1 MKKKQLLA
9 GIVLLAATACSNE
22 SDQDV
27 VNTENLV
34 PVTVHVNDFSMSV
47 ENFPEATTRAA
58 QTVDSYT
65 GVKAITLAF
74 YDAEGIEVVDTTQL
88 RANNTTYTTFG
99 QFTCSLALGTY
110 TMVVL
115 GYGSE
120 KEITLTGK
128 NNATFT
134 DDRVRETFVY
144 TKEVNVNS
152 TAALDLSA
160 TLSRVVAKLEIYSTD
175 HRTAN
180 AAKMRTTFAAGGN
193 GLNPLTGFST
203 TNTGFSNT
211 VNLTGTV
218 NQIGASAN
226 YLFLNT
232 DQQSMTVTIDVLDAD
247 DNIISQ
253 KGVNDVPLQR
263 NRVTKLS
270 GLLFSSGASTAAF
283 QVETAWL
290 SDTTKVSF

>member
-9 GIVLLAATACSNE
+9 GIVLLTATACSNE
-22 SDQDV
+22 CEQDV
-27 VNTENLV
+27 VNPGNQV

-47 ENFPEATTRAA
+47 EDFLGAVTRAP
-58 QTVDSYT
+58 QTVSSYA

-74 YDAEGIEVVDTTQL
+74 YEGDTETYKSTQL
-88 RANNTTYTTFG
+88 RADNTTFTTFG
-99 QFTCSLALGTY
+99 EFELSLPMGSY

-120 KEITLTGK
+120 HAMTLASK
-128 NNATFT
+128 SNVTFT
-134 DDRVRETFVY
+134 EDRVRETFVY
-144 TKEVNVNS
+144 TRAVNVTS
-152 TAALDLSA
+152 TAALDLGA
-160 TLSRVVAKLEIYSTD
+160 TLSRVVAKLEVRSTD

-211 VNLTGTV
+211 VNFTGTV
-218 NQIGASAN
+218 NQVGASAN

-232 DQQSMTVTIDVLDAD
+232 DEQSMTVTIDILDAD
-247 DNIISQ
+247 DNIILQ
-253 KGVNDVPLQR
+253 KEVNNVPLQR

-290 SDTTKVSF
+290 SDTTKVNF

>member
-1 MKKKQLLA
+1 MKKEKLLA
-9 GIVLLAATACSNE
+9 GLVLLAATACSNE
-22 SDQDV
+22 RETNELNSGNQ
-27 VNTENLV
+27 V

-47 ENFPEATTRAA
+47 EDFPTVVTRAP
-58 QTVDSYT
+58 QTVSSYA

-74 YDAEGIEVVDTTQL
+74 YEGDTETYKSTQL
-88 RANNTTYTTFG
+88 RADNTTYTTFG

-211 VNLTGTV
+211 VNFTGTV
-218 NQIGASAN
+218 NQVGASAN

-232 DQQSMTVTIDVLDAD
+232 DEQSMTVTIDILDAD
-247 DNIISQ
+247 DNIISP
-253 KGVNDVPLQR
+253 KGVNAVPLPR

-290 SDTTKVSF
+290 SDTTKVNF

>member
-1 MKKKQLLA
+1 MKKSHLLA
-9 GIVLLAATACSNE
+9 GIILLAATACSNE
-22 SDQDV
+22 SEQNV
-27 VNTENLV
+27 VNPGNLV

-47 ENFPEATTRAA
+47 EDFPTVVTRAP
-58 QTVDSYT
+58 QTVSSYA

-74 YDAEGIEVVDTTQL
+74 YEGDTETYKSTQL
-88 RANNTTYTTFG
+88 RADNTTFTTFG

-211 VNLTGTV
+211 VNFTGTV
-218 NQIGASAN
+218 NQVGASAN

-232 DQQSMTVTIDVLDAD
+232 DEQSMNVTIDILDAD

-290 SDTTKVSF
+290 NDTTKVNF

>member
-1 MKKKQLLA
+1 MKKEKLLA
-9 GIVLLAATACSNE
+9 GLVLLAATACSNE
-22 SDQDV
+22 RETNELNSGNQ
-27 VNTENLV
+27 V

-47 ENFPEATTRAA
+47 EDFPTVVTRAP
-58 QTVDSYT
+58 QTVSSYA

-74 YDAEGIEVVDTTQL
+74 YEGDTETYKSTQL
-88 RANNTTYTTFG
+88 RADNTTYTTFG

-211 VNLTGTV
+211 VNFTGTV
-218 NQIGASAN
+218 NQVGASAN

-232 DQQSMTVTIDVLDAD
+232 DEQSMNVTIDVLDAD
-247 DNIISQ
+247 DNIILQ

>member
-9 GIVLLAATACSNE
+9 GLVLLAATACSNE

-47 ENFPEATTRAA
+47 EDFPTVVTRAP
-58 QTVDSYT
+58 QTVSSYA

-74 YDAEGIEVVDTTQL
+74 YEGDTETYKSTQL
-88 RANNTTYTTFG
+88 RADNTTFTTFG

-180 AAKMRTTFAAGGN
+180 AAKLRTTFGAGGD

-211 VNLTGTV
+211 VNFTGTV
-218 NQIGASAN
+218 NQVGASAN

-232 DQQSMTVTIDVLDAD
+232 DEQSMTVTIDVLDAD
-247 DNIISQ
+247 NNIILQ
-253 KGVNDVPLQR
+253 KEVNDVPLQR

-283 QVETAWL
+283 QVETAWI
-290 SDTTKVSF
+290 SDTTKVNF

>member
-1 MKKKQLLA
+1 MA

-27 VNTENLV
+27 VNPGNQV

-47 ENFPEATTRAA
+47 EDFPGAVTRTS

-74 YDAEGIEVVDTTQL
+74 YEGDTETYKSTQL
-88 RANNTTYTTFG
+88 RADNTTFTTFG
-99 QFTCSLALGTY
+99 EFELSLPMGSY

-232 DQQSMTVTIDVLDAD
+232 DEQSMNVTIDILDAD
-247 DNIISQ
+247 DNIILQ
-253 KGVNDVPLQR
+253 KEINEVPLQR

-290 SDTTKVSF
+290 NDTTKVNF

>member
-1 MKKKQLLA
+1 MKKEKLLA
-9 GIVLLAATACSNE
+9 GLVLLAATACSNE
-22 SDQDV
+22 RETNELNSGNQ
-27 VNTENLV
+27 V

-47 ENFPEATTRAA
+47 EDFPTVVTRAP
-58 QTVDSYT
+58 QTVSSYA

-74 YDAEGIEVVDTTQL
+74 YEGDTETYKSTQL
-88 RANNTTYTTFG
+88 RADNTTYTTFG

-211 VNLTGTV
+211 VNFTGTV
-218 NQIGASAN
+218 NQVGASAN

-232 DQQSMTVTIDVLDAD
+232 DEQSMNVTIDVLDAD
-247 DNIISQ
+247 DNIILQ
-253 KGVNDVPLQR
+253 KEVNDVPLQR

-290 SDTTKVSF
+290 SDTTKVNF

>member
-22 SDQDV
+22 CEQDV
-27 VNTENLV
+27 VNPGNQV

-47 ENFPEATTRAA
+47 EDFPGAVTRTS

-88 RANNTTYTTFG
+88 RADNTTYTTFG
-99 QFTCSLALGTY
+99 QFTCSLALGSY

-115 GYGSE
+115 GYGSVNAM
-120 KEITLTGK
+120 TLTGK
-128 NNATFT
+128 SNATFT
-134 DDRVRETFVY
+134 EDRVRETFVY
-144 TKEVNVNS
+144 TRAVNVTS
-152 TAALDLSA
+152 TAALDLGA
-160 TLSRVVAKLEIYSTD
+160 TLSRVVAKLEVRSTD
-175 HRTAN
+175 NRTAN
-180 AAKMRTTFAAGGN
+180 ATKLRTTFGAGGD

-211 VNLTGTV
+211 VDLNGEVGKTAGSV
-218 NQIGASAN
+218 N
-226 YLFLNT
+226 YLFLNS
-232 DQQSMTVTIDVLDAD
+232 DQQSMTVTIDILDAD

>member
-1 MKKKQLLA
+1 
-9 GIVLLAATACSNE
+9 
-22 SDQDV
+22 
-27 VNTENLV
+27 
-34 PVTVHVNDFSMSV
+34 MSV
-47 ENFPEATTRAA
+47 EDFPGAVTRAP

-74 YDAEGIEVVDTTQL
+74 YDAGGTAVVDTTQL
-88 RANNTTYTTFG
+88 RADNTTYTTFG
-99 QFTCSLALGTY
+99 QFPCSLALGSY

-120 KEITLTGK
+120 KKITLTSK
-128 NNATFT
+128 NNATF
-134 DDRVRETFVY
+134 DNDRVRETFVY
-144 TKEVNVNS
+144 TQAVNVTS

-160 TLSRVVAKLEIYSTD
+160 TLSRVVAKLEVYSTD
-175 HRTAN
+175 NRTAN
-180 AAKMRTTFAAGGN
+180 AAKLRTTFGAGGD

-203 TNTGFSNT
+203 TNSGFSNT

-226 YLFLNT
+226 YLFLNS
-232 DQQSMTVTIDVLDAD
+232 DQQSMTVSIDVIDAD
-247 DNIISQ
+247 DNIILQ
-253 KGVNDVPLQR
+253 KEVNNVPLQR

-290 SDTTKVSF
+290 SDTTKVNF

>member
-1 MKKKQLLA
+1 MKKEKLLA
-9 GIVLLAATACSNE
+9 GLVLLAATACSNE
-22 SDQDV
+22 RETNELNSGNQ
-27 VNTENLV
+27 V

-47 ENFPEATTRAA
+47 EDFPTVVTRAP
-58 QTVDSYT
+58 QTVSSYA

-74 YDAEGIEVVDTTQL
+74 YEGDTETYKSTQL
-88 RANNTTYTTFG
+88 RADNTTYTTFG

-211 VNLTGTV
+211 VNFTGTV
-218 NQIGASAN
+218 NQVGASAN

-232 DQQSMTVTIDVLDAD
+232 DEQSMTVTIDILDAD

-290 SDTTKVSF
+290 SDTTKVNF

>member
-1 MKKKQLLA
+1 MKKEKLLA
-9 GIVLLAATACSNE
+9 GLVLLAATACSNE
-22 SDQDV
+22 RETNELNSGNQ
-27 VNTENLV
+27 V
-34 PVTVHVNDFSMSV
+34 PITVHVNDFSMSV
-47 ENFPEATTRAA
+47 EDFPTAVTRAP
-58 QTVDSYT
+58 QTVSSYA

-74 YDAEGIEVVDTTQL
+74 YEGDTETYKSTQL
-88 RANNTTYTTFG
+88 RADNTTFTTFG
-99 QFTCSLALGTY
+99 EFELSLPMGSY

-120 KEITLTGK
+120 HAMTLASK
-128 NNATFT
+128 SNVTFT
-134 DDRVRETFVY
+134 EDRVRETFVY
-144 TKEVNVNS
+144 TKTVNVNS

-211 VNLTGTV
+211 VIFTGTV
-218 NQIGASAN
+218 NQVGASAN

-232 DQQSMTVTIDVLDAD
+232 DEQSMTVTIDILDD
-247 DNIISQ
+247 NDNIISQ

>member
-1 MKKKQLLA
+1 MKKSHLLA
-9 GIVLLAATACSNE
+9 GIILLAATACSNE
-22 SDQDV
+22 SEQNV
-27 VNTENLV
+27 VNPGNLV

-47 ENFPEATTRAA
+47 EDFPGAVTRAP
-58 QTVDSYT
+58 QSVDSYE

-74 YDAEGIEVVDTTQL
+74 YKGDTEVCSSTQL
-88 RANNTTYTTFG
+88 RADNTTYTTFG
-99 QFTCSLALGTY
+99 QFELSLLMGSY

-115 GYGSE
+115 GYGSADAM
-120 KEITLTGK
+120 TLT
-128 NNATFT
+128 NMSNATFHN
-134 DDRVRETFVY
+134 DRVRETFVY
-144 TKEVNVNS
+144 TQAVNVTS
-152 TAALDLSA
+152 TAALNLNA
-160 TLSRVVAKLEIYSTD
+160 TLSRVVAKLEVYSTD

-211 VNLTGTV
+211 VNFTGTV
-218 NQIGASAN
+218 NQVGASAN

-232 DQQSMTVTIDVLDAD
+232 DEQSMNVTIDILDAD

-290 SDTTKVSF
+290 NDTTKVNF

>member
-22 SDQDV
+22 RETNELNSGNQ
-27 VNTENLV
+27 V

-47 ENFPEATTRAA
+47 EDFPTVVTRAP
-58 QTVDSYT
+58 QTVSSYA

-74 YDAEGIEVVDTTQL
+74 YEGDTETYKSTQL
-88 RANNTTYTTFG
+88 RADNTTFTTFG
-99 QFTCSLALGTY
+99 EFELSLPMGSY

-120 KEITLTGK
+120 HAMTLTGK

-134 DDRVRETFVY
+134 EDRVRETFVY

-203 TNTGFSNT
+203 INTGFSNT
-211 VNLTGTV
+211 VNFTGTV
-218 NQIGASAN
+218 NQVGASAN

-232 DQQSMTVTIDVLDAD
+232 DEQSMTVTIDVLDAD
-247 DNIISQ
+247 DNLISQ

-290 SDTTKVSF
+290 NDTTKVSF

>member
-27 VNTENLV
+27 VNPGNQV

-47 ENFPEATTRAA
+47 EDFPGAVTRTS

-65 GVKAITLAF
+65 RVKAITLAF
-74 YDAEGIEVVDTTQL
+74 YEGDTETYKSTQL
-88 RANNTTYTTFG
+88 RADNTTFTTFG
-99 QFTCSLALGTY
+99 EFELSLPMGSY

-232 DQQSMTVTIDVLDAD
+232 DEQSMNVTIDILDAD
-247 DNIISQ
+247 DNIILQ
-253 KGVNDVPLQR
+253 KEINEVPLQR

-290 SDTTKVSF
+290 NDTTKVNF

>member
-1 MKKKQLLA
+1 MKKEKLLA
-9 GIVLLAATACSNE
+9 GLVLLAATACSNE
-22 SDQDV
+22 RETNELNSGNQ
-27 VNTENLV
+27 V

-47 ENFPEATTRAA
+47 EDFPTVVTRAP
-58 QTVDSYT
+58 QTVSSYA

-74 YDAEGIEVVDTTQL
+74 YEGDTETYKSTQL
-88 RANNTTYTTFG
+88 RADNTTYTTFG

-211 VNLTGTV
+211 VNFTGTV
-218 NQIGASAN
+218 NQVGASAN

-232 DQQSMTVTIDVLDAD
+232 DEQSMIVTIDILDAD

-290 SDTTKVSF
+290 SDTTKVNF

>member
-1 MKKKQLLA
+1 MKKEKLLA
-9 GIVLLAATACSNE
+9 GLVLLAATACSNE
-22 SDQDV
+22 RETNELNSGNQ
-27 VNTENLV
+27 V

-47 ENFPEATTRAA
+47 EDFPTVVTRAP
-58 QTVDSYT
+58 QTVSSYA

-74 YDAEGIEVVDTTQL
+74 YEGDTETYKSTQL
-88 RANNTTYTTFG
+88 RADNTTYTTFG
-99 QFTCSLALGTY
+99 EFELSLPMGSY

-211 VNLTGTV
+211 VNFTGTV
-218 NQIGASAN
+218 NQVGASAN

-232 DQQSMTVTIDVLDAD
+232 DEQSMTVTIDILDAD
-247 DNIISQ
+247 ENIILQ

-290 SDTTKVSF
+290 SDTTKVNF